1 MGSLDL
7 TPIVVDA
14 SREQMHVSLAGPGQM
29 KVTWVTAS
37 EVPASVQ
44 YGKTSGQFTKIASGV
59 TKQYSY
65 IFYESDLIHHVILGP
80 LVPSTIYFYRCGGF
94 GPEYNFTTPPPAG
107 PNVPIKFAVVGEFVG
122 SASSG
127 WRSLAVQY
135 RNISSVTEG
144 RC

>member
-1 MGSLDL
+1 VGSLDL

-80 LVPSTIYFYRCGGF
+80 LEPSTIYFYRCGGF
-94 GPEYNFTTPPPAG
+94 GPEYNFTTPPAG

-122 SASSG
+122 SA
-127 WRSLAVQY
+127 VQY